1 MATTHF
7 NIHEDTTVIFGPPG
21 TGKTTRLVNE
31 LEQMLLQ
38 GTQPNMI
45 GYLAFTNKAADV
57 VKQKVKQFGNDF
69 PNIRTIHSFA
79 YRNIPKKKLLN
90 YFDRLRIKKLTG
102 IDFLPTTTSSDEEPT
117 MMGKASWIYMAVRSG
132 SYTMDEA
139 CQAAGVYGVTQ
150 NQLEEKFLYFDEYKK
165 KVDKIDFS
173 DMLYNYIDEGDIPIL
188 DYLIVDEAQ
197 DLSFAQWEV
206 IKKLATKTQ
215 KRVIVAGDDDQSI
228 FRWAGADTTRIL
240 NIKARHEV
248 LGQTY
253 RFGSRIKELADHII
267 SKVKVRKEKI
277 WLPNPKQVSEI
288 YPHASLEQ
296 LDLKEGT
303 WLLLART
310 KSALPV
316 FEQLCRKQNI
326 FFYSQTSETMTE
338 ENVYPI
344 FLWNK
349 LKAGGEITKTQAR
362 QVLRH
367 IAKGDIE
374 FEGRKEL
381 PDIISMRD
389 LVLFGLRTT
398 GDWFDVLNIS
408 KNVANYIKRCEDNG
422 EDISSE
428 PRVKISTMHNCK
440 GDEADNVCIYTGFS
454 HIVER
459 NQNTDDEHKVWYV
472 GITRAK
478 KRLYLLD
485 TGAKYEYTF

>member
-1 MATTHF
+1 
-7 NIHEDTTVIFGPPG
+7 
-21 TGKTTRLVNE
+21 
-31 LEQMLLQ
+31 
-38 GTQPNMI
+38 
-45 GYLAFTNKAADV
+45 
-57 VKQKVKQFGNDF
+57 
-69 PNIRTIHSFA
+69 
-79 YRNIPKKKLLN
+79 
-90 YFDRLRIKKLTG
+90 
-102 IDFLPTTTSSDEEPT
+102 
-117 MMGKASWIYMAVRSG
+117 
-132 SYTMDEA
+132 
-139 CQAAGVYGVTQ
+139 
-150 NQLEEKFLYFDEYKK
+150 
-165 KVDKIDFS
+165 
-173 DMLYNYIDEGDIPIL
+173 
-188 DYLIVDEAQ
+188 
-197 DLSFAQWEV
+197 
-206 IKKLATKTQ
+206 
-215 KRVIVAGDDDQSI
+215 
-228 FRWAGADTTRIL
+228 
-240 NIKARHEV
+240 
-248 LGQTY
+248 
-253 RFGSRIKELADHII
+253 
-267 SKVKVRKEKI
+267 
-277 WLPNPKQVSEI
+277 
-288 YPHASLEQ
+288 
-296 LDLKEGT
+296 
-303 WLLLART
+303 
-310 KSALPV
+310 
-316 FEQLCRKQNI
+316 
-326 FFYSQTSETMTE
+326 MTE

>member
-38 GTQPNMI
+38 GTQSNMI

-150 NQLEEKFLYFDEYKK
+150 KQLEEKFLYFDEYKK

-248 LGQTY
+248 L
-253 RFGSRIKELADHII
+253 
-267 SKVKVRKEKI
+267 
-277 WLPNPKQVSEI
+277 
-288 YPHASLEQ
+288 
-296 LDLKEGT
+296 
-303 WLLLART
+303 
-310 KSALPV
+310 
-316 FEQLCRKQNI
+316 
-326 FFYSQTSETMTE
+326 
-338 ENVYPI
+338 
-344 FLWNK
+344 
-349 LKAGGEITKTQAR
+349 
-362 QVLRH
+362 
-367 IAKGDIE
+367 
-374 FEGRKEL
+374 
-381 PDIISMRD
+381 
-389 LVLFGLRTT
+389 
-398 GDWFDVLNIS
+398 
-408 KNVANYIKRCEDNG
+408 
-422 EDISSE
+422 
-428 PRVKISTMHNCK
+428 
-440 GDEADNVCIYTGFS
+440 
-454 HIVER
+454 
-459 NQNTDDEHKVWYV
+459 
-472 GITRAK
+472 
-478 KRLYLLD
+478 
-485 TGAKYEYTF
+485 